1 MEISQRIIDYAIRY
15 YLRYYPSP
23 KKLRLKLKIRFWPE
37 SEKGKKYWGIKEDE
51 IEYILT
57 EKLRN
62 IIQEEEVIQSKI
74 RVYIGKWKSK
84 LYIKQKLFER
94 QEDRDLIEK
103 YLEEA
108 FVEWELEL
116 VKIEFNK
123 IITRSKW
130 MLVWKNN
137 EFTYEQKNKIIEKLM
152 RKWFKYDD
160 IKIVVN

>member
-1 MEISQRIIDYAIRY
+1 MEISQKIIDYAIRY

-23 KKLRLKLKIRFWPE
+23 NKLRLKLKMKFWPE
-37 SEKGKKYWGIKEDE
+37 SEKGKKYWWISEEE
-51 IEYILT
+51 INYILN
-57 EKLRN
+57 EKLKN

-94 QEDRDLIEK
+94 QEDRDLIEQ

-108 FVEWELEL
+108 FIEWELEL
-116 VKIEFNK
+116 VQKEYDKIKDK
-123 IITRSKW
+123 IKVGLT
-130 MLVWKNN
+130 
-137 EFTYEQKNKIIEKLM
+137 EYEKKQKIVEKLM

-160 IKIVVN
+160 IKIVMS

>member
-1 MEISQRIIDYAIRY
+1 MEVSQKIIDYAIRY

-23 KKLRLKLKIRFWPE
+23 KKLELKLKMKFWPE
-37 SEKGKKYWGIKEDE
+37 SEKWKKYWGIWEEE
-51 IEYILT
+51 INYILA

-94 QEDRDLIEK
+94 MENRDLIEQ

-108 FVEWELEL
+108 FIDWELDL
-116 VKIEFNK
+116 VKKEYEK
-123 IITRSKW
+123 IKDKFKLNLSE
-130 MLVWKNN
+130 N
-137 EFTYEQKNKIIEKLM
+137 EKKQKIIERLM
-152 RKWFKYDD
+152 RKWFRYDD
-160 IKIVVN
+160 IKKIII

>member
-1 MEISQRIIDYAIRY
+1 MEISQRIIDYSIWY

-23 KKLRLKLKIRFWPE
+23 QKLRLKLKMKFWPD
-37 SEKGKKYWGIKEDE
+37 SEKWKKYWWISEDE
-51 IEYILT
+51 INYIIT

-74 RVYIGKWKSK
+74 RVYIWKWKSK

-94 QEDRDLIEK
+94 QEDRDLIEQ

-108 FVEWELEL
+108 FIDWELEL
-116 VKIEFNK
+116 VKIEYEK
-123 IITRSKW
+123 IISRTKW
-130 MLVWKNN
+130 LSLWEN
-137 EFTYEQKNKIIEKLM
+137 EEFNYEQKNKIIEKLM

-160 IKIVVN
+160 IKIVMK

>member
-1 MEISQRIIDYAIRY
+1 MDISQRIIDYAIRY

-23 KKLRLKLKIRFWPE
+23 NKLRLKLKMKFWPD
-37 SEKGKKYWGIKEDE
+37 SEKWKKYWGISYEE

-74 RVYIGKWKSK
+74 RVYIWKWKSK
-84 LYIKQKLFER
+84 QYIKQKLFER
-94 QEDRDLIEK
+94 QEDRNLIQK

-108 FVEWELEL
+108 FIDWELEL
-116 VKIEFNK
+116 ARKEYNK
-123 IITRSKW
+123 IINRGKW
-130 MLVWKNN
+130 MLIWENK
-137 EFTYEQKNKIIEKLM
+137 EFSYEQKQKIIEKLM

-160 IKIVVN
+160 IKIVME